1 MTKEDFPTC
10 PERRAEPTGRL
21 KVESKS
27 PAVAGGPIQSEQVTR
42 VVYQA
47 FGG

>member
-1 MTKEDFPTC
+1 MTKEDCPTC

-21 KVESKS
+21 KAEPRS
-27 PAVAGGPIQSEQVTR
+27 PAVAGGPAYLEQVTR
-42 VVYQA
+42 VVCQA